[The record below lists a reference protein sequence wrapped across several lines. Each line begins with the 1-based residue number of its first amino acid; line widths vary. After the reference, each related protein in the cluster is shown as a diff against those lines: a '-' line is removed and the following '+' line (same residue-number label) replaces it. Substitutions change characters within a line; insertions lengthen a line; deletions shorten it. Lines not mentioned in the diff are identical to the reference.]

1 MINLNNFDSSLLRID
16 KKFSKNIDLYY
27 IGYSTIKKVD
37 DYENIYTVNPLYLI
51 FHSATGHLKK
61 NDEKY
66 LILDS
71 TDKYEEVWS
80 RIRSEIKTING
91 GI

>member
-1 MINLNNFDSSLLRID
+1 MTKIVQKYWPLLHWIQHNQ
-16 KKFSKNIDLYY
+16 KNWWLWKYLQSKSFVFNISFCY
-27 IGYSTIKKVD
+27 GT
-37 DYENIYTVNPLYLI
+37 
-51 FHSATGHLKK
+51 FKK
-61 NDEKY
+61 NDEKC

-71 TDKYEEVWS
+71 KDKYEEVWS